1 MSIVRQQH
9 NISVRF
15 NDEDYKQLLFLQ
27 DKFARMSYGKVSL
40 ADVLRIATKE
50 LYNIESAD
58 MNRPI
63 TREKSYTPK
72 DKILDSE
79 NQDQET
85 KSNEITVKI
94 DDTENNKEIHIT
106 EKIKEESLS
115 TKIEKRISYYKKHRR
130 NNKNRKKKNK
140 HFPSLYLGWGTFF
153 MSFFKISLKSV

>member
-1 MSIVRQQH
+1 MSIAKQPH

-15 NDEDYKQLLFLQ
+15 SDEDYKQLLFLQ

-72 DKILDSE
+72 NSNSE
-79 NQDQET
+79 NKDQE
-85 KSNEITVKI
+85 IIVKI
-94 DDTENNKEIHIT
+94 DDPENKKELVIT

-115 TKIEKRISYYKKHRR
+115 TKIEKENQLLQEAQEEQQ
-130 NNKNRKKKNK
+130 NN
-140 HFPSLYLGWGTFF
+140 S
-153 MSFFKISLKSV
+153 

>member
-85 KSNEITVKI
+85 KSNAITVKI

-115 TKIEKRISYYKKHRR
+115 NKIEKENQLLQEAQAEQQEQTKEA
-130 NNKNRKKKNK
+130 
-140 HFPSLYLGWGTFF
+140 
-153 MSFFKISLKSV
+153 